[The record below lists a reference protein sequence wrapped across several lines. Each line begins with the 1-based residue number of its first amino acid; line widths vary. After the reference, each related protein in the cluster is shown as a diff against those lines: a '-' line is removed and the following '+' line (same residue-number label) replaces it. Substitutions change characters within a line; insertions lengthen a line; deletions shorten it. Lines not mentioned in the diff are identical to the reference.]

1 MTNLCPVGSEG
12 ASFAMFTSVHNSAI
26 LVSSALTTRLLGV
39 WDVSKEA
46 FLLGMLDIDY
56 SSIDSSSSYIICTP
70 MKMKESRLPSY
81 SMLGIRVYYNW
92 FDSGAAMMMNVYNDF
107 FKENATS

>member
-1 MTNLCPVGSEG
+1 
-12 ASFAMFTSVHNSAI
+12 MFISVHNSAI

-46 FLLGMLDIDY
+46 FLLGMFDIYY

-70 MKMKESRLPSY
+70 MKMKEYRLYLVTQCLEYMYITTGLIQVPQ
-81 SMLGIRVYYNW
+81 
-92 FDSGAAMMMNVYNDF
+92 
-107 FKENATS
+107 